1 MKCFKCEIFSYSL
14 KCYYIYLFI
23 YLLVGN
29 TDLSVLLDIV
39 VSLIKQKK
47 VGPKENVRGLVIFI
61 GKFSSEQKPGE
72 GIENTIAT
80 VMLVHI

>member
-1 MKCFKCEIFSYSL
+1 MLLHLF
-14 KCYYIYLFI
+14 IYLFI
-23 YLLVGN
+23 GRKY
-29 TDLSVLLDIV
+29 LLDIV

-47 VGPKENVRGLVIFI
+47 VGPKENVWGLVIFI